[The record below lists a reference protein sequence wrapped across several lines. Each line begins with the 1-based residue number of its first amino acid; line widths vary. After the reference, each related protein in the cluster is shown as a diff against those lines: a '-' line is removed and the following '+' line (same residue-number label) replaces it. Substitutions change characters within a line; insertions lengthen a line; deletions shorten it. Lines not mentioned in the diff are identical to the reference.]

1 MLAGEDG
8 GSSASQPL
16 GESSIT
22 VSPASEKPKSMMES
36 TSGRAMTTLNY
47 RHLYYFWVVAKEGGF
62 ARAAER
68 LDMAIQTISAQVR
81 ALEQDLGHQ
90 LLKPSGRGVAVTD
103 AGQAVLARAEE
114 IFHLGEAIREE
125 AAAAAAGQTARLV
138 IGMSDG
144 LAKLAAH
151 ALLKPVLDTPSL
163 KLVCHEG
170 EVDDLLADLAL
181 HRLDLV
187 LACQAP
193 APNSSLR
200 LSSERL
206 MVSRVDWYGPV
217 SMVRKAL
224 IEAFPASL
232 GELPLLLPT
241 SHAAMRGRIDRWF
254 EANRITPRVV
264 GEFEDSALLNLFSA
278 QGMGVF
284 PVTELGAADLGA
296 IRSLRLLGRSENL
309 HEEIH
314 AIRSRRGLHHPLVL
328 RILAAA
334 AREGLSG

>member
-1 MLAGEDG
+1 
-8 GSSASQPL
+8 
-16 GESSIT
+16 
-22 VSPASEKPKSMMES
+22 
-36 TSGRAMTTLNY
+36 MTTLNY

-68 LDMAIQTISAQVR
+68 LDMAIQTISAQVK

-114 IFHLGEAIREE
+114 IFQLGALIPEE
-125 AAAAAAGQTARLV
+125 AAAAASGQTARLAV
-138 IGMSDG
+138 GMSDG
-144 LAKLAAH
+144 LSKLAAH
-151 ALLKPVLDTPSL
+151 VLLKPVLDTPSL

-170 EVDDLLADLAL
+170 EVDELLAELAL

-193 APNSSLR
+193 AHNSSLR

-206 MVSRVDWYGPV
+206 MVSRVDWYGPT
-217 SMVRKAL
+217 SMVNKAR
-224 IEAFPASL
+224 IDAFPASL

-241 SHAAMRGRIDRWF
+241 AHAALRGRIDRWF
-254 EANRITPRVV
+254 EANRISPRVV
-264 GEFEDSALLNLFSA
+264 GEFEDSALLSLFAA

-284 PVTELGAADLGA
+284 PVTELGATDLAA
-296 IRSLRLLGRSENL
+296 IRGLRLLGKSDDL

-328 RILAAA
+328 RILAG
-334 AREGLSG
+334 ARGA

>member
-1 MLAGEDG
+1 MN
-8 GSSASQPL
+8 
-16 GESSIT
+16 
-22 VSPASEKPKSMMES
+22 
-36 TSGRAMTTLNY
+36 TLNY

-68 LDMAIQTISAQVR
+68 LDMAIQTISAQVK
-81 ALEQDLGHQ
+81 ALEQELGHQ
-90 LLKPSGRGVAVTD
+90 LLKPVGRGVAVTD

-114 IFHLGEAIREE
+114 IFQLGQLIPEE
-125 AAAAAAGQTARLV
+125 AAAAASGQTARLAV
-138 IGMSDG
+138 GLSDG
-144 LAKLAAH
+144 LSKLAAH
-151 ALLKPVLDTPSL
+151 VLLKPVLDTPAL

-170 EVDDLLADLAL
+170 EVDELLAELAL

-187 LACQAP
+187 LACQPP
-193 APNSSLR
+193 AHNSNLR

-206 MVSRVDWYGPV
+206 LVSRVDWYGPT
-217 SMVRKAL
+217 SMVHKAQ
-224 IEAFPASL
+224 IDAFPASL

-264 GEFEDSALLNLFSA
+264 GEFEDSALLSLFAA

-284 PVTELGAADLGA
+284 PVTALGAADLASMRG
-296 IRSLRLLGRSENL
+296 LRLLGQSDKL

-314 AIRSRRGLHHPLVL
+314 AMRSRRGLHHPLVQ

-334 AREGLSG
+334 GRS

>member
-1 MLAGEDG
+1 M
-8 GSSASQPL
+8 
-16 GESSIT
+16 
-22 VSPASEKPKSMMES
+22 
-36 TSGRAMTTLNY
+36 NY
-47 RHLYYFWVVAKEGGF
+47 RHLYYFWVVAKEGGI

-68 LDMAIQTISAQVR
+68 LDMAIQTISAQVK

-103 AGQAVLARAEE
+103 AGRAVFARAEE
-114 IFHLGEAIREE
+114 IFQLGELIPEE
-125 AAAAAAGQTARLV
+125 AAAAASGQSARLAV
-138 IGMSDG
+138 GMSDG

-151 ALLKPVLDTPSL
+151 VLLKPVLDTPAL

-170 EVDDLLADLAL
+170 EVDQLLAELAL

-193 APNSSLR
+193 ASNSNLR

-206 MVSRVDWYGPV
+206 VVSRVDWYGPAL
-217 SMVRKAL
+217 MVHKAQ
-224 IEAFPASL
+224 IDAFPKCL

-241 SHAAMRGRIDRWF
+241 AHAAMRSRIDRWF

-264 GEFEDSALLNLFSA
+264 GEFEDSALLSLFAA

-284 PVTELGAADLGA
+284 PVTALGAADLA
-296 IRSLRLLGRSENL
+296 TIRGLRLVGQSENL

-334 AREGLSG
+334 HAA